1 MSTKIE
7 APAVA
12 KGQEE
17 AAIERQ
23 AAERPDEG
31 GGRLTIFLARLLFI
45 ALPILAWEI
54 LSVQL
59 DAHYFV
65 SQPSDIWGR
74 LVEWTLDGT
83 TLRHL
88 LFTLQE
94 TVFGFFAGAG
104 AGILV
109 GLVLGLVPFLARA
122 LDPVIVGLYSLPK
135 VALAPLFIVWFGI
148 GMTMKVALSA
158 ISVFFLVLFNTLSGV
173 RDVDRELIDVIRL
186 MKGNRWQILTEV
198 VLPSALVWVFSGLRI
213 SVPYA
218 MIGAVTGEIIT
229 SNRGLGYL
237 VSRSAGELDTTGVFA
252 ALAILVA
259 VSLVLH
265 EIVVR
270 VESRVLHWRNAG
282 R

>member
-1 MSTKIE
+1 MSAT
-7 APAVA
+7 
-12 KGQEE
+12 EE

-23 AAERPDEG
+23 VEERGGDES
-31 GGRLTIFLARLLFI
+31 GGRLAIFLARLLFI
-45 ALPILAWEI
+45 AIPVAAWEF
-54 LSVQL
+54 LSVHL
-59 DAHYFV
+59 DAHYYV
-65 SQPSDIWGR
+65 SRPSDIWDR
-74 LVEWTLDGT
+74 LVEWTLTGYAF
-83 TLRHL
+83 RHL

-94 TVFGFFAGAG
+94 TVFGFALGAG
-104 AGILV
+104 AGIL
-109 GLVLGLVPFLARA
+109 LGLILGLIPFLARA
-122 LDPVIVGLYSLPK
+122 LDPVIIGLYSLPK

-252 ALAILVA
+252 ALVILVM

-265 EIVVR
+265 AIVVR
-270 VESRVLHWRNAG
+270 AENRVLHWRNAG